1 MNWNELMDLAIRIGG
16 LSLATYALVGQVCKP
31 TLRMI
36 AKRHATRGRLT
47 KSQEAFY
54 SWLTRLLSVVVGGLL
69 GLLPLWPSWLQP
81 AWFPLLGLIAGSMAP
96 GIHHAVAAAL
106 PERIHNLLSGSP
118 VTDDD

>member
-1 MNWNELMDLAIRIGG
+1 MHWHELADLGIRTGG
-16 LSLATYALVGQVCKP
+16 VSLATYALVGQAIKP

-36 AKRHATRGRLT
+36 AKRQATRGRLT

-54 SWLTRLLSVVVGGLL
+54 SWLTRLLSVIVGALL

-81 AWFPLLGLIAGSMAP
+81 AWFPLLGLIAGSLAP

-106 PERIHNLLSGSP
+106 PKRIHNLLSGSP